1 MDWLIFFGLL
11 ICVIF
16 LGLLIGDPTSN
27 NTFRRLYGVIS
38 WSALMYSFVLGLP
51 ILGIY
56 KLFTRE
62 KKEEPTTEE
71 IAPKETEITIQRYV
85 EERREEIDYLL
96 YTYEDICEIIEC
108 WIEDINED
116 LKEEKENFV
125 YYSFEE
131 YYIYNLADLED
142 YYSIESIK
150 RELKLFEG
158 VYNGEIKYIEFA
170 ENYLRT
176 IGVTLSKEEREEL
189 RELEIKYSN
198 TLAEYI
204 VTCEKFNKNGYGE

>member
-1 MDWLIFFGLL
+1 MDWLIFFCLL

-27 NTFRRLYGVIS
+27 NAFRRLYGVIS
-38 WSALMYSFVLGLP
+38 WSALMYAFVLGLP

-56 KLFTRE
+56 KLFNRE

-96 YTYEDICEIIEC
+96 YTYEDICEIIGC

-116 LKEEKENFV
+116 LNEEKENFV

-176 IGVTLSKEEREEL
+176 IGIILSKEERC
-189 RELEIKYSN
+189 EIQDIEMRYCEILQQYN
-198 TLAEYI
+198 T
-204 VTCEKFNKNGYGE
+204 TWKKFYKDGYE